1 MPSQGN
7 TRTVVTTGSTPTQST
22 SSSQAGVDK
31 LHTLA
36 SSRPFTRQE
45 GSSLPGVDVVFPA
58 CAALEEA
65 LVQLRAS
72 FSYWRCECGLG
83 DFLAFAKSYVNENA
97 LESDI
102 IALGLAGP
110 VNDDVWCVDSRG
122 ILTAVVGKET
132 YEVLGLVGEPLPW
145 KEHADEHVIRISLRA
160 SRRQAEGF
168 KACHAYGSKE
178 ADAILRWDTKRG
190 PWRIVYYYS
199 GTDNPPLKGIR
210 SELKQSIRKRDN
222 VHIPNLEDA
231 STLVRHG
238 RTDEETDAWGEGM
251 SSLFEWIGMAG
262 LGSPRISANDRCDP
276 YIAVYAPPEPSYIG
290 NLTCMRWSGLIPSA
304 FVQEIIDQ
312 ILSPNL
318 ASQGPFIAA
327 TAQCI
332 GTSPVSYLL
341 PDTSR
346 TPPLRLPREDAGDTW
361 SFVYARKDG
370 ERWWALAESVGK
382 YDKRWG

>member
-1 MPSQGN
+1 MPSPGN
-7 TRTVVTTGSTPTQST
+7 TRTVVTTGGTPTQST
-22 SSSQAGVDK
+22 LSSQAGVDK

-36 SSRPFTRQE
+36 SSRPFTRQ
-45 GSSLPGVDVVFPA
+45 VDVVFPA

-97 LESDI
+97 LESNI
-102 IALGLAGP
+102 VALGLGGP
-110 VNDDVWCVDSRG
+110 VGDDVWCIDSRG

-160 SRRQAEGF
+160 SRPQAQSY
-168 KACHAYGSKE
+168 KTCHSYGSKE

-190 PWRIVYYYS
+190 PWKIVYYYS
-199 GTDNPPLKGIR
+199 GTDNPPLKGIQ
-210 SELKQSIRKRDN
+210 SELKQSIQKRDN
-222 VHIPNLEDA
+222 VHMPNLEDA
-231 STLVRHG
+231 SMLVRRG
-238 RTDEETDAWGEGM
+238 RTDEESDAWGESI
-251 SSLFEWIGMAG
+251 SSLFEWIGLAS

-290 NLTCMRWSGLIPSA
+290 NLTCLRWSGLIPSC
-304 FVQEIIDQ
+304 FIQEIIEQ
-312 ILSPNL
+312 ISSPNL
-318 ASQGPFIAA
+318 ASESSAPFVAA
-327 TAQCI
+327 VTAQCV
-332 GTSPVSYLL
+332 GTSPVSYL
-341 PDTSR
+341 PQSASKN
-346 TPPLRLPREDAGDTW
+346 PPLRLPRENAEGTW
-361 SFVYARKDG
+361 SLVCARKDG
-370 ERWWALAESVGK
+370 ERWWALAESVGQ